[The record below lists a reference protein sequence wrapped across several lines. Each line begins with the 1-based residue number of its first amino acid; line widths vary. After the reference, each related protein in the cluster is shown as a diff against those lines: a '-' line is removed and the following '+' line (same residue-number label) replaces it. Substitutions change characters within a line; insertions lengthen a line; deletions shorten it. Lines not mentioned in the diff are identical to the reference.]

1 MVKYTKIYWI
11 NKEVV
16 VVNKKMIKSAYKTV
30 LYIFLEK
37 LQAELDSLA
46 LK

>member
-16 VVNKKMIKSAYKTV
+16 VVSRKMIKSAYKTV

-37 LQAELDSLA
+37 L
-46 LK
+46 